1 MARKINAEIVATRV
15 VRGLVNLH
23 GTSVTFNTLLDR
35 LIRLYGEP
43 EVTSGEKRFES
54 NKKVC
59 KHKESRSWFMDDCGG
74 MLHLTFD
81 LNTGVLLFTQNEDEE
96 MGDYTQWL
104 NLPAPAAKQKKKSKR
119 VITASVFDKLLVSH
133 LDPEVMLGPTSES
146 QRVQFIEALLTRA
159 LGSFDRKEESYANGT
174 SQLHWRTENAV
185 LELVADADGIR
196 LKLKDDSPSNA
207 VENSHSK

>member
-23 GTSVTFNTLLDR
+23 GTSVVFNTLLDR

-54 NKKVC
+54 NKKISM
-59 KHKESRSWFMDDCGG
+59 HKETRSWFMDDCGG

-81 LNTGVLLFTQNEDEE
+81 LSTCVLLFTQNEDEE

-104 NLPAPAAKQKKKSKR
+104 HLPAPATKKKKNKPNK
-119 VITASVFDKLLVSH
+119 VITARVFDNLLTH
-133 LDPEVMLGPTSES
+133 LDPEAMLDPVNES

-159 LGSFDRKEESYANGT
+159 LGAPYEEDGNSDGSGRSA
-174 SQLHWRTENAV
+174 WRTENAV
-185 LELVADADGIR
+185 LELVADAEGIR
-196 LKLKDDSPSNA
+196 LKLKDTTPEKIPA
-207 VENSHSK
+207 FLA

>member
-23 GTSVTFNTLLDR
+23 GTSVVFNTLLDR

-54 NKKVC
+54 NKKISM
-59 KHKESRSWFMDDCGG
+59 HKETRSWFMDDCGG

-81 LNTGVLLFTQNEDEE
+81 LSTGIYIFTQNEDEE

-104 NLPAPAAKQKKKSKR
+104 NLPAPAAKQKKKNKR
-119 VITASVFDKLLVSH
+119 VITASVFDKLLASH
-133 LDPEVMLGPTSES
+133 LDPEVTLDPTSES
-146 QRVQFIEALLTRA
+146 QRVRFIEALLTRA
-159 LGSFDRKEESYANGT
+159 LGAAYEEDGNSNG
-174 SQLHWRTENAV
+174 SGRSAWRTENAV
-185 LELVADADGIR
+185 LELVADADGIH